1 MSSNEVI
8 GALLSSLRL
17 LRRFVELLS
26 FSQRAQN
33 DTLKCSPFLYSRED
47 VRAIEVNHV
56 SEQENLAVFCFS
68 HEVATVK
75 DPKVASTKR
84 SLLRDHHVTFLI
96 VSRRKLWW
104 FGIESVWNV
113 RLDHA
118 NKVVCYCKLG

>member
-1 MSSNEVI
+1 VI

-17 LRRFVELLS
+17 LRRFVELSS

-33 DTLKCSPFLYSRED
+33 DTLKCSPFLCSRED
-47 VRAIEVNHV
+47 VRTIGVNL

-96 VSRRKLWW
+96 VSCRKLWW

-118 NKVVCYCKLG
+118 NKVVCYCRLG